1 MGNQSLQ
8 VLARQACGKIGIKI
22 LPRAAARSRLRFDSA
37 AGPPSRRMAHKILL
51 NYLPQYGDEST
62 HFCVLQPAMRL
73 PRLAP
78 VGSLMTGYDAADGSS
93 IGPRSFA
100 CGKQADADRLGR
112 VEAGESN
119 MGLGPRTP

>member
-51 NYLPQYGDEST
+51 NYLPQCGVEID
-62 HFCVLQPAMRL
+62 LL
-73 PRLAP
+73 LRLAA
-78 VGSLMTGYDAADGSS
+78 GDAFASTG
-93 IGPRSFA
+93 
-100 CGKQADADRLGR
+100 
-112 VEAGESN
+112 AG
-119 MGLGPRTP
+119 